1 MTEHE
6 FFKLLA
12 DVDEDLVI
20 DAKAPADL
28 YNDPFSD
35 LPQKIKPVRRSPWKP
50 FAAAAACLTVIAV
63 GLTVVLNIRGRQSKP
78 PLKSNTWSNKVTAIA
93 AATKGYP
100 AAAVYQYKGDFSEL
114 EIAPTGVRDLFIWEY
129 DKKPSFA
136 WADLI
141 VVGTFVD
148 DAYQTFDPESKS
160 MNYLTYRDYSCNK
173 LRIDRVIKGGAEVG
187 DEIIICDSYGVA
199 DGMLYHEGLTPMI
212 KGDTWCYVLQRD
224 YGKGENCY
232 TASLFSRFP
241 VPGSVQPEFPYLKNT
256 CGLAEDSNYGSYV
269 HNYYNKYYEYAER
282 MLNGDPEILKTFRF
296 EYNSVT
302 YNIECSREAGGV
314 KVTIGM
320 PRTEIRAGDDVEV
333 LAVIEN
339 TTDKPAGLL
348 KGSTDPEIAVSI
360 TQDDRSLNKKVL
372 NDNGYGTVGYDDVMT
387 SLIIPPGETIYQL
400 MKFSTV
406 EQSYRPEDTVIPD
419 YVRLGR
425 YYGAADI
432 KVLSDPNDTM
442 SSCGEIYLSFDVN
455 ITDSRFDEKFTMNE
469 FPGVSF
475 KCGRTELT
483 ANVGGRETA
492 LFSDVPIKELY
503 LIDLNGDGKRELCS
517 SVSYGSGSTDDRVM
531 VFDFANGKLY
541 ELSDRLTCD
550 YHIEVYGS
558 PSGEWYANAARYDYI
573 CGRNISSEPLTLDI
587 MTEVDSITT
596 DEHIIISAMKLA
608 GSELEYQNCE
618 FRLPEFPGVEFVCK
632 NKRIYADGYPT
643 GYMDIARD
651 FTALYIADLNGD
663 GKREILAVCKDEDTK
678 RTWVFIYDYANS
690 ASYNIGLDGN
700 DSCSLD
706 FDGDDIYLVT
716 NGRRSEEKLRI
727 ADSGMMIIRD
737 QNTDIR
743 SFRIPEISWSYEF
756 TVDDENSSIL
766 LKRGSGEPETVLSFL
781 SNLTKVYLCD
791 LNGDGRREI
800 VAEGE
805 LGLVEESLYIQ
816 VYDAAMS
823 RNYRY
828 HMAKKCTLEVGNG
841 GLAVAVRRDD
851 GSVLLSKSLTLD
863 IMMLMVNS
871 GRMNYLYIPEAK
883 TIYDESVHTERFTV
897 TDYDGYEF
905 VIEDGDITMYKYGSE
920 SGKLFGSDEVKKIY
934 LFDTD
939 YDMEDEIYAVV
950 KRKGENKTVVCA
962 VYKDRYGDIRT
973 SFTES
978 INVGCNMDLILSDF
992 PTLLIKDTA
1001 FG

>member
-35 LPQKIKPVRRSPWKP
+35 LPQKIKPVRRSSWKP
-50 FAAAAACLTVIAV
+50 LAAAAACLAVIMV
-63 GLTVVLNIRGRQSKP
+63 GLTVVLNIRGRQSEP
-78 PLKSNTWSNKVTAIA
+78 PLESNTWSNKVITLA
-93 AATKGYP
+93 AAAKGYP
-100 AAAVYQYKGDFSEL
+100 AAAAYQYKGDFSEL
-114 EIAPTGVRDLFIWEY
+114 KIAFTGAGDFLIWEN

-148 DAYQTFDPESKS
+148 DAYQTFDPENKS
-160 MNYLTYRDYSCNK
+160 MYHLTYRDYSCNK

-187 DEIIICDSYGVA
+187 DEIIVCDSYGVA

-232 TASLFSRFP
+232 TASIFSRFP

-256 CGLAEDSNYGSYV
+256 CGLAENSNYDSYV
-269 HNYYNKYYEYAER
+269 HDYYNKYYEYAER
-282 MLNGDPEILKTFRF
+282 MLNGDPEILKTFRI
-296 EYNSVT
+296 EYNGKI
-302 YNIECSREAGGV
+302 YYRECSGEAGGV

-339 TTDKPAGLL
+339 TTDKPAGLRM
-348 KGSTDPEIAVSI
+348 GSTDPEINILI
-360 TQDDRSLNKKVL
+360 TQDSGILHKKVL

-400 MKFSTV
+400 MRFSTV

-425 YYGAADI
+425 YYGAANI

-442 SSCGEIYLSFDVN
+442 SSCEEIYFSFDVN
-455 ITDSRFDEKFTMNE
+455 ITDSRSDEEFTMNE

-531 VFDFANGKLY
+531 VFDYANGKLY
-541 ELSDRLTCD
+541 ELSDRMTCD
-550 YHIEVYGS
+550 YHIEVYRS
-558 PSGEWYANAARYDYI
+558 PSGEWYANVARYDYI

-663 GKREILAVCKDEDTK
+663 GKREILAECADSVLE
-678 RTWVFIYDYANS
+678 RTWVYIFDYANNRK
-690 ASYNIGLDGN
+690 YDIGLNSYDNYTLDYDDDGV
-700 DSCSLD
+700 
-706 FDGDDIYLVT
+706 YLIT
-716 NGRRSEEKLRI
+716 NGRREEEKLMI
-727 ADSGMMIIRD
+727 AAPGLEIIRD
-737 QNTDIR
+737 DNNHLKR
-743 SFRIPEISWSYEF
+743 FSIPEVPGSPVFI
-756 TVDDENSSIL
+756 VDNENKCIQ
-766 LKRGSGEPETVLSFL
+766 LKHEDGKTETLMNFGD
-781 SNLTKVYLCD
+781 NLNKIYLCD
-791 LNGDGRREI
+791 ISGDGRREI
-800 VAEGE
+800 AVEGTSA
-805 LGLVEESLYIQ
+805 GKTYIR

-823 RNYRY
+823 RLYEY
-828 HMAKKCTLEVGNG
+828 DMAESATLECGEDY
-841 GLAVAVRRDD
+841 LAAAIRRPD
-851 GSVLLSKSLTLD
+851 GSVLFSRTLTLD
-863 IMMLMVNS
+863 IMRLKINS
-871 GRMNYLYIPEAK
+871 GKNKYFSIPEVNV
-883 TIYDESVHTERFTV
+883 IYDENVHTNRFV
-897 TDYDGYEF
+897 CPFNDDLEC
-905 VIEDGDITMYKYGSE
+905 VIEGGDIAVYQNGVKIRD
-920 SGKLFGSDEVKKIY
+920 LFGSDDVKKVY
-934 LFDTD
+934 LYDTEC
-939 YDMEDEIYAVV
+939 DMEEEIYAVV
-950 KRKGENKTVVCA
+950 RRKGESKYVICA
-962 VYKDRYGDIRT
+962 AYSDEDGYLRITATESVNVGSDMDMIVSEIRT
-973 SFTES
+973 
-978 INVGCNMDLILSDF
+978 
-992 PTLLIKDTA
+992 LLYKDTA
-1001 FG
+1001 LG